1 MKILIVSNYIST
13 SKSLDFYQS
22 QQINL
27 AKSLKK
33 LNINVSI
40 ISGKRNP
47 NSKDYAVIDNIDIKF
62 LNVFKFFPERL
73 LNQTILLNLWKSLK
87 SSNFDIVQTSEYQSL
102 TTLIIAVYCLIF
114 NKKMI
119 IYQGVYRESNNFFVQ
134 LLSKIWDFF
143 FGFII
148 VKATNVVVCKTKKSA
163 DFLTKKKFTKKVVI
177 PVGVNVELFNFK
189 NDSSIM
195 KKDKVQFLMI
205 GNLIKLKNYS
215 QIIDSLK
222 LLKDKGVDFNLI
234 IIGKGVLLDDILSQ
248 IDALSLNDNIKII
261 DNITNNKM
269 QYYYLNSDF
278 TLSFSLKEIFGMT
291 ILESMSCGC
300 PVISNFMPGPSDV
313 IINGFNGFKISSNSC
328 SNIANSIFKIIN
340 EPPLSR
346 LKIAQYTSKNYSW
359 DTIAGRYNIVY
370 KKIINN
376 EYS

>member
-1 MKILIVSNYIST
+1 MNILIVSNYIST
-13 SKSLDFYQS
+13 SKTLDFYQS

-33 LNINVSI
+33 LNLNVSI

-47 NSKDYAVIDNIDIKF
+47 DSKDYEVIDNVDIKF

-119 IYQGVYRESNNFFVQ
+119 IYQGVYRESDNFFVQ
-134 LLSKIWDFF
+134 LLSKIWDVF

-189 NDSSIM
+189 NDSLIM
-195 KKDKVQFLMI
+195 KKDKVRFLMV

-222 LLKDKGVDFNLI
+222 LLKEKAVDFNLI

-248 IDALSLNDNIKII
+248 IDALCLNDNIKII

-340 EPPLSR
+340 GPPLSR

-359 DTIAGRYNIVY
+359 DAIAERYNIVY